1 MLRKRR
7 FIMRLLPVRVVV
19 NDRDIY
25 PLKEKQ
31 PVAITVSSNPVKI
44 MVTNGFHYS
53 KPVLLNTYMQ
63 DKYALQAD
71 CLLDDLRL
79 GYGFFLMLL
88 LFGMYWITSMRIFQ
102 IAANL
107 PILYMLYLVYFRKK
121 DFLFLGQYV
130 KE

>member
-1 MLRKRR
+1 
-7 FIMRLLPVRVVV
+7 MRLLPVRLVV

-31 PVAITVSSNPVKI
+31 PVTIAVTANPVKI
-44 MVTNGFHYS
+44 MITNGFHFS
-53 KPVLLNTYMQ
+53 QPLLLNTYVQ

-71 CLLDDLRL
+71 CLLDNLRL
-79 GYGFFLMLL
+79 GYGFFLMFL
-88 LFGMYWITSMRIFQ
+88 LFGMYWITDLRVFQ

-107 PILYMLYLVYFRKK
+107 PILYMLYLIYFRKK
-121 DFLFLGQYV
+121 DFLFVTHYS

>member
-1 MLRKRR
+1 
-7 FIMRLLPVRVVV
+7 MRLLPVRVVV

>member
-1 MLRKRR
+1 
-7 FIMRLLPVRVVV
+7 MRLLPVRVVV

-31 PVAITVSSNPVKI
+31 PVAISVSSNPVKI

-53 KPVLLNTYMQ
+53 KPVLLNTYQQ

-79 GYGFFLMLL
+79 GYGFFLMFL

>member
-1 MLRKRR
+1 
-7 FIMRLLPVRVVV
+7 MRLLPVRLVV

-31 PVAITVSSNPVKI
+31 PVTIAATSNPVKI
-44 MVTNGFHYS
+44 MITNGFHFS
-53 KPVLLNTYMQ
+53 QPVLLNTYVQ

-71 CLLDDLRL
+71 CLLDNLRL
-79 GYGFFLMLL
+79 GYGFFLMFL
-88 LFGMYWITSMRIFQ
+88 LFAMYWITDLRVFQ

-107 PILYMLYLVYFRKK
+107 PILYMLYIIYFRKK
-121 DFLFLGQYV
+121 DFLFVQHYV